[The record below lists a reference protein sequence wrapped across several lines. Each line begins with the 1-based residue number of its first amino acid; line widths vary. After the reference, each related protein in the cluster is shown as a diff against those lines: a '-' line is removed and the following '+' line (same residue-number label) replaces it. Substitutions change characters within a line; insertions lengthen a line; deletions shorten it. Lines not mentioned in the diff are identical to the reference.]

1 MNINDRMT
9 RALGNQITM
18 DTNRPIIDKVIT
30 INEGAVEKAAV
41 DFLSK
46 TIKSSRFRGK
56 VYIAGGYVRDEL
68 LGFDP
73 KDIDL
78 VVELPNGGIDFANW
92 ITKKTGT
99 FKKGSNPVVFPKFG
113 TAKFQLHGVKH
124 KGHDLSSIEIEVVMT
139 RKEKY
144 HDDQGR
150 KPDVSPGTLKDDVER
165 RDFTVNS
172 MLKDL
177 TTGEIVDLTGMGKRD
192 LKAGVIQTPL
202 DPDVIFS
209 EDPLRMLRAIRFT
222 VKYNWKLPM
231 FMIRS
236 MKKNSSKLKNIS
248 AERIRSELD
257 KILVTKHP
265 DKGIR
270 LLQITGLNKSVAPEL
285 DKLIGMS
292 QNKYHD
298 RDVMK
303 HTLKVLRG
311 TPAKLE
317 TRLAA
322 LFHDIGKGD
331 TKTVVDN
338 EIHFYKHEDV
348 GAELTASIMKR
359 LKYPNDVIDKVV
371 VAVANHMRT
380 KRSGDAG
387 DISDKALRKLS
398 RRLGDHLEDT
408 LDLIHADNIAH
419 HPDYNMPNQVANIR
433 TKLKNLK
440 AVEKASPKLPVN
452 GREIMKAL
460 GIKGGPWIG
469 KLIALVQ
476 DAWDEDPSI
485 SKDQAIELVK
495 VGYKELTK

>member
-1 MNINDRMT
+1 MNLRQRMI
-9 RALGNQITM
+9 RALGNQIA
-18 DTNRPIIDKVIT
+18 IDLDKQMLSEISV
-30 INEGAVEKAAV
+30 INEGVVEKAAV

-46 TIKSSRFRGK
+46 SIKKSRFKGK

-92 ITKKTGT
+92 ITKQTGT

-113 TAKFQLHGVKH
+113 TAKFQLYGITH
-124 KGHDLSSIEIEVVMT
+124 KGQDLSNIEIEVVMT
-139 RKEKY
+139 RKEQY
-144 HDDQGR
+144 HDDKGR
-150 KPDVSPGTLKDDVER
+150 KPDVSPGTLRDDVER

-192 LKAGVIQTPL
+192 LKSGVIQTPM
-202 DPDVIFS
+202 DPDVIFD

-236 MKKNSSKLKNIS
+236 MKKNASKLKKIS
-248 AERIRSELD
+248 AERIQSELN
-257 KILVTKHP
+257 KMLVTKHP
-265 DKGIR
+265 DKAIR
-270 LLQITGLNKSVAPEL
+270 LLQITGLNKGVAPEL
-285 DKLIGMS
+285 DALIGMG

-303 HTLKVLRG
+303 HTLAVLKG
-311 TPAKLE
+311 TPPKLE

-322 LFHDIGKGD
+322 LFHDVGKGV
-331 TKTVVDN
+331 TKSVVDN
-338 EIHFYKHEDV
+338 EIHFYQHEEV
-348 GAELTASIMKR
+348 SAELATSIMKR
-359 LKYPNDVIDKVV
+359 LKYPNNIITKVTT
-371 VAVANHMRT
+371 AVANHMRT
-380 KRSGDAG
+380 KAAG
-387 DISDKALRKLS
+387 DSGNMSDKALRKLS
-398 RRLGDHLEDT
+398 RKLGDHLEDT

-433 TKLKNLK
+433 KKLKSLK
-440 AVEKASPKLPVN
+440 ALEKASPKLPIN
-452 GREIMKAL
+452 GKDILKLL
-460 GIKGGPWIG
+460 GGKGGPWVG
-469 KLIALVQ
+469 KLLALVQ
-476 DAWDEDPSI
+476 DAWDENPAI
-485 SKDQAIELVK
+485 TKQQAMDLVK
-495 VGYKELTK
+495 VGYREINK